1 MNQKKIDDPILK
13 RATLL
18 QERIDKILTD
28 HFWPPNLT
36 TKDVVYRTTHDDNEG
51 EPSSGF
57 VSVMFSVDG
66 DAWIEIGGKDGRA
79 SPTLRYRMPITG
91 GGRFPR
97 VRNALLLL
105 AEAIRQEGEDP
116 FESA

>member
-13 RATLL
+13 RAALL
-18 QERIDKILTD
+18 QERIDKILT
-28 HFWPPNLT
+28 
-36 TKDVVYRTTHDDNEG
+36 
-51 EPSSGF
+51 
-57 VSVMFSVDG
+57 
-66 DAWIEIGGKDGRA
+66 DGRA